1 MDIILRK
8 FRHVSWIAII
18 CSLIGSFLMFI
29 LGAVKTYYA
38 FSAIFFNNP
47 PNIVFPHLKTPDA
60 AATYLVKSLDAFL
73 IAFVLFIF
81 AHGVYALFISKEK
94 SETHSGVLGWI
105 HIPSISYL
113 KNILAEVIIIILF
126 VKFLESALVNLDK
139 LSWEI
144 VILPASILLL
154 SVSLKL
160 LDLQHQIKNGE
171 SDKK

>member
-1 MDIILRK
+1 MNLILRK

-18 CSLIGSFLMFI
+18 CSLIGSFLMFV
-29 LGAVKTYYA
+29 LGAIKTYYA
-38 FSAIFFNNP
+38 FSAVFLGGL
-47 PNIVFPHLKTPDA
+47 PNGILSHIKTADV

-81 AHGVYALFISKEK
+81 AHGVYVLFISVEK
-94 SETHSGVLGWI
+94 SETHTGVLSWI

-126 VKFLESALVNLDK
+126 VKFLEYALVNLNN

-144 VILPASILLL
+144 IVLPASILLL
-154 SVSLKL
+154 SLSLKL
-160 LDLQHQIKNGE
+160 LGLRHDNSHDN
-171 SDKK
+171 SDVK